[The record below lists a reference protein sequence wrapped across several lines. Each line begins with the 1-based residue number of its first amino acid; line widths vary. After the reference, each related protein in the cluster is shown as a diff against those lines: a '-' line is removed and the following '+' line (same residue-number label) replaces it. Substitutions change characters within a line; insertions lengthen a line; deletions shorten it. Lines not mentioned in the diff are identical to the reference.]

1 MLAGTRTLSGLA
13 ALLAVCAVL
22 LSSPAHAAEI
32 RVISTRATEQL
43 YRELVPQF
51 ERVSGHT
58 VTTTFTGTQALQQRI
73 AAGETYD
80 VVIMIDA
87 EIDEYIRSG
96 RIVRGSRVDIAR
108 ATIGAGVRAGL
119 PKPDIRTVEALKQ
132 ALLDAKS
139 IGYSTG
145 PSGDYVLSMFE
156 RLSIAD
162 AVRPKLK
169 QAPTT
174 ALVASIIASG
184 EADLGFQQAN
194 ELSHYPG
201 VDYLGPLPPELQETT
216 WRSGGIMTGSRVL
229 EAGRALLEFI
239 SSPAAAPIIRKHGL
253 EPK

>member
-1 MLAGTRTLSGLA
+1 MLAGTRSLSGLA
-13 ALLAVCAVL
+13 ALLAASAML
-22 LSSPAHAAEI
+22 LSGPAYAAEI

-119 PKPDIRTVEALKQ
+119 PKPDIRTVESLKQ

-145 PSGDYVLSMFE
+145 PSGDYVLAMFE

-162 AVRPKLK
+162 SVRPKLK

-216 WRSGGIMTGSRVL
+216 WRSGGIMTGSLVL

-253 EPK
+253 DPK